1 MNNPHYRTDFENMRI
16 PQLQNVHMGITHSVR
31 QLQQK
36 MAADMDYKQSY
47 HNILPRN
54 YELLPIEK
62 CSLHDV
68 ELLDDL
74 CSKKFECFW
83 TMKRKEA
90 EQKNKVSEFEAEYK
104 FYCFRDFLNDEELNE
119 FFNKCQEHNDGHIMG
134 THTIIRKL
142 MVNPHFL
149 EEVMV

>member
-1 MNNPHYRTDFENMRI
+1 MNNRHYRTDFENMRI
-16 PQLQNVHMGITHSVR
+16 PQLQNVHRGITHSVR

-36 MAADMDYKQSY
+36 MAQDMGRTMYYD
-47 HNILPRN
+47 ILPRN
-54 YELLPIEK
+54 YEILPMEK

-68 ELLDDL
+68 EMLDDL
-74 CSKKFECFW
+74 CSKKFECYW
-83 TMKRKEA
+83 TLKRKEA
-90 EQKNKVSEFEAEYK
+90 EQKKELAKFEAEYK

-119 FFNKCQEHNDGHIMG
+119 FFTKCQEHNDGHIMG